1 MTANPTTTP
10 DGSRA
15 IATLA
20 LSILDQHTMP
30 TNTTPALEA
39 EIVTDT
45 PGLLNPAHHAASMQ
59 TYATLSITEINQFHR
74 RATGAADVAR
84 KASEEACHY
93 ALLAGTR
100 LEQLRDSTPH
110 GQWGTYFT
118 DRKNL
123 SLTPNS
129 AQIGECAEF
138 EFSQD
143 TASRYMEAAKR
154 IRMEQSMSGIAQ
166 KKLIAIADAPE
177 LDETSRA
184 FLDKL
189 TAGRT
194 LRQLYLDLE
203 IITAPAPKEKPDK
216 PAQPR
221 IPKTPAQAKLEDA
234 REWFQLWREKFD
246 QLVKIGSLDDL
257 DHEGLLALKEFI
269 AGARARVNARLK

>member
-1 MTANPTTTP
+1 MPANPTTIP

-15 IATLA
+15 IASQA
-20 LSILDQHTMP
+20 LSIIDAHNYPMIHT
-30 TNTTPALEA
+30 
-39 EIVTDT
+39 EITTDT
-45 PGLLNPAHHAASMQ
+45 PRLLNPQDHAETVK
-59 TYATLSITEINQFHR
+59 TYATLSISEINQFHR
-74 RATGAADVAR
+74 RATGAAEAAR
-84 KASEEACHY
+84 RHSEEACHY

-110 GQWGTYFT
+110 GQWEGMFS
-118 DRKNL
+118 DGNL
-123 SLTPNS
+123 IANRTHN
-129 AQIGECAEF
+129 GECVGF
-138 EFSQD
+138 EFSSR

-177 LDETSRA
+177 LDDTSRA

-216 PAQPR
+216 AAQPR
-221 IPKTPAQAKLEDA
+221 IPKSEAQDRLEDA
-234 REWFQLWREKFD
+234 REMLQVWQDAWEKFVR
-246 QLVKIGSLDDL
+246 LGYLDDL
-257 DHEGLLALKEFI
+257 IPADLQRLKDFHLGMGDRI
-269 AGARARVNARLK
+269 KARLK